1 MHSPCYAPV
10 YLTFDDGPDPRWTP
24 QILSV
29 LAAAQ
34 MRATFFAIGACARRW
49 PELLRQI
56 REQGHEIANH
66 TFEHRHPWMMSSAAA
81 RRQVIDGANAIA
93 DVLGSAPRF
102 YRAPHGRDRRC
113 MTEAARECG
122 ETPVH
127 WDISAVDWGWLG
139 TAERIAQRLRRVCA
153 GNIVLMHDGANRHN
167 HPEELL
173 RVLPGFLEDLQGR
186 SLRAVPLGEKRV
198 VGGTHMY

>member
-1 MHSPCYAPV
+1 MHSPSCSPV

-24 QILSV
+24 QILAV

-34 MRATFFAIGACARRW
+34 VQATFFAIGACARRW
-49 PELLRQI
+49 PELLR
-56 REQGHEIANH
+56 RVSADGHEIANH
-66 TFEHRHPWMMSSAAA
+66 TFEHRHPWTMSTAAA

-93 DVLGSAPRF
+93 DVLGRAPRF
-102 YRAPHGRDRRC
+102 YRPPHGRNRRC

-122 ETPVH
+122 ETSVH
-127 WDISAVDWGWLG
+127 WDLSAVDWGWLG
-139 TAERIAQRLRRVCA
+139 TADRIAQRLGRVCA

-173 RVLPGFLEDLQGR
+173 RVLPRFLEELPGR
-186 SLRAVPLGEKRV
+186 NLSARPLDVTG
-198 VGGTHMY
+198 

>member
-1 MHSPCYAPV
+1 VHSPSYPPV

-34 MRATFFAIGACARRW
+34 VRATFFAIGACARRW
-49 PELLRQI
+49 PELLR
-56 REQGHEIANH
+56 RVSADGHEIANH
-66 TFEHRHPWMMSSAAA
+66 TFEHRHPWMMSAAAA
-81 RRQVIDGANAIA
+81 RQQVIDGANAIA
-93 DVLGSAPRF
+93 DVLGRAPRF
-102 YRAPHGRDRRC
+102 YRPPHGRNRRC

-122 ETPVH
+122 ETSVH

-139 TAERIAQRLRRVCA
+139 TAERIAQRLERVCA

-173 RVLPGFLEDLQGR
+173 RVLPRFLQELHGR
-186 SLRAVPLGEKRV
+186 NLRAVALGDVRA
-198 VGGTHMY
+198 